1 MLVGGPRFQA
11 GSTSHSSQLYAGKS
25 RRHVLFVL
33 TLREV
38 DSDFLQGAAFGVGT
52 EKSFYYDGNIH
63 QYSGKEYPP
72 TSGHVF
78 LKSPWVGNDP
88 DGHQP
93 RPKGLLILCTVLG

>member
-1 MLVGGPRFQA
+1 MLTGGPRFQA
-11 GSTSHSSQLYAGKS
+11 EGLPATRHSFTPEITMTCVVRLNS
-25 RRHVLFVL
+25 RK
-33 TLREV
+33 V

-52 EKSFYYDGNIH
+52 EKSFYYGGTNQ

-88 DGHQP
+88 TVTSHGL
-93 RPKGLLILCTVLG
+93 KGS